1 MNPPIYPLNI
11 MELNFGIKLAITH
24 GLTNKRSDMM
34 KHTTLALMMTLTL
47 ASLSAMAANDWKDG
61 AKDAWIDGKAETT
74 LLLNGNLNAFT
85 IDTDVKNGVVTLT
98 GEVESDVD
106 KALAAELVAG
116 LDGVSSVE
124 NQLIVKNDGKRNT
137 DPKAISALK
146 DAKIATVVKTSL
158 LFEPETSG
166 TSIDVDVSNSVVTLS
181 GTVDSDAEKDL
192 AIAKAKNTKDVVGVV
207 DKLTVSKG

>member
-1 MNPPIYPLNI
+1 
-11 MELNFGIKLAITH
+11 
-24 GLTNKRSDMM
+24 M

-85 IDTDVKNGVVTLT
+85 IDTAVKNGVVTLT

>member
-1 MNPPIYPLNI
+1 
-11 MELNFGIKLAITH
+11 
-24 GLTNKRSDMM
+24 MM
-34 KHTTLALMMTLTL
+34 KRTTLALMMTLTL

-116 LDGVSSVE
+116 LDGVNSVE
-124 NQLIVKNDGKRNT
+124 NQLMVKNAGKANT

-166 TSIDVDVSNSVVTLS
+166 TRIDVDVSNSVVTLS

>member
-1 MNPPIYPLNI
+1 M
-11 MELNFGIKLAITH
+11 KSTRLAVI
-24 GLTNKRSDMM
+24 
-34 KHTTLALMMTLTL
+34 MTLTL
-47 ASLSAMAANDWKDG
+47 ASVPAMAANDWKD
-61 AKDAWIDGKAETT
+61 ATKDAWIDGKAETT
-74 LLLNGNLNAFT
+74 LLLNGNLNSFT

-106 KALAAELVAG
+106 KALAAELIEG

-146 DAKIATVVKTSL
+146 DVKIATVVKTSL

-166 TSIDVDVSNSVVTLS
+166 TRIDVDVSNSVVTLS

-192 AIAKAKNTKDVVGVV
+192 AVAKAKNTKDVTKVI
-207 DKLTVSKG
+207 DKLTVSKS